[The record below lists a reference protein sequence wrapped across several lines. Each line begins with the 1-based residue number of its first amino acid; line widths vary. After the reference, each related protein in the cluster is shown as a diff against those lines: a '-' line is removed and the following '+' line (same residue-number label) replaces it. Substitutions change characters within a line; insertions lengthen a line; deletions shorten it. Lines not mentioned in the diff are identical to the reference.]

1 VWLDVGGLSLQHLAQ
16 QNSYSNRRNAV
27 KKIALIAVATLGLAA
42 CGGGNEAENTSAN
55 TAETDYN
62 MTSENTTMD
71 VNAAATDA
79 QNAADAALDNAGA
92 AIENPGEAVEN
103 ASDAVEANTQ

>member
-1 VWLDVGGLSLQHLAQ
+1 M
-16 QNSYSNRRNAV
+16 

-42 CGGGNEAENTSAN
+42 CGGNDAETNAVNT
-55 TAETDYN
+55 TETTDYN
-62 MTSENTTMD
+62 MTTDNTMTD

-92 AIENPGEAVEN
+92 AIENAGEAVDN
-103 ASDAVEANTQ
+103 AAEAVEANAQ

>member
-1 VWLDVGGLSLQHLAQ
+1 MMKS
-16 QNSYSNRRNAV
+16 
-27 KKIALIAVATLGLAA
+27 ALIAVATLGLAA
-42 CGGGNEAENTSAN
+42 CGGGNEAENSSAN

-62 MTSENTTMD
+62 MTTENTTTD

-92 AIENPGEAVEN
+92 AIDNAGEAVEN
-103 ASDAVEANTQ
+103 ASDAVEANAQ

>member
-1 VWLDVGGLSLQHLAQ
+1 
-16 QNSYSNRRNAV
+16 V

-42 CGGGNEAENTSAN
+42 CGGNEAETNTVN
-55 TAETDYN
+55 TTEDYN
-62 MTSENTTMD
+62 VTADNMMTD

-92 AIENPGEAVEN
+92 AIDNAGEAVEN
-103 ASDAVEANTQ
+103 AAEAVETNGM